1 MMKTHLDSSPV
12 KSISFAAFVNDFLQL
27 TKFRLALSVVFSS
40 VAGYLLAVDQVETK
54 ILIGLFIGGFAMV
67 GASNAIN
74 QLIEKDLDALMSRT
88 KNRPLPTGRMSA
100 LVAAII
106 ATFLTVLGVMVLYA
120 INVKTALFGLLSIF
134 IYTCIYTPLKTKSPL
149 AVFVGAFP
157 GAIPFMLGWVA
168 ATGEFGVEPGTLFM
182 VQFFWQFPHFWA
194 IGWMLDDDYKKAGFK
209 MLPSGNPDRL
219 TAFQIVFYSLWTII
233 ISLLPAT
240 SYTGNLHLSI
250 PGAILIL
257 IIGLYLLYYAIKLM
271 QLKTKDA
278 AKKLM
283 FASIGYITI
292 LQLIYVI
299 DKFI

>member
-1 MMKTHLDSSPV
+1 MKTHLDSSPV
-12 KSISFAAFVNDFLQL
+12 KSISIATFVNDFLQL

-219 TAFQIVFYSLWTII
+219 TAFQIVFYTLWTIV

>member
-1 MMKTHLDSSPV
+1 MKTHLDSSPV

-40 VAGYLLAVDQVETK
+40 VAGYLLVVDQVETK

-88 KNRPLPTGRMSA
+88 KNRPLPTGRMST

-120 INVKTALFGLLSIF
+120 INLKTALFGLLSIF
-134 IYTCIYTPLKTKSPL
+134 IYTCIYTPLKTISPL

-168 ATGEFGVEPGTLFM
+168 ATGKFGIEPGTLFM

-219 TAFQIVFYSLWTII
+219 TAFQIVFYTLWTIV

>member
-120 INVKTALFGLLSIF
+120 INLKTALFGLLSIF
-134 IYTCIYTPLKTKSPL
+134 IYTCIYTPLKTITPL

-168 ATGEFGVEPGTLFM
+168 ATGKFGIEPGTLFM

-219 TAFQIVFYSLWTII
+219 TAFQIVFYTLWTIV

>member
-1 MMKTHLDSSPV
+1 MMKTHLERSPV

-40 VAGYLLAVDQVETK
+40 VAGYLLAVDQVEIK

-74 QLIEKDLDALMSRT
+74 QLIEKDLDALMNRT
-88 KNRPLPTGRMSA
+88 KSRPLPTFRMSV

-106 ATFLTVLGVMVLYA
+106 AIVLTVLGIMVLYA

-134 IYTCIYTPLKTKSPL
+134 IYTCIYTPLKTISPL

-219 TAFQIVFYSLWTII
+219 SAFQIVFYTLWTII

-271 QLKTKDA
+271 QLQTKDA

-292 LQLIYVI
+292 LQIIYVI